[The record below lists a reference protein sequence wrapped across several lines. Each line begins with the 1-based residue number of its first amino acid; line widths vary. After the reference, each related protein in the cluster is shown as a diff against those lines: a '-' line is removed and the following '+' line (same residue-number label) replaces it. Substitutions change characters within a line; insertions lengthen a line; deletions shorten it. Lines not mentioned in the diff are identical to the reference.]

1 MFEGWEGS
9 VHQFNLWLTGFSHSS
24 KQQSPEILRSGGQ
37 DDLPQHGVSDEQE
50 RKYFTLC
57 AGMRVFSTSSTT
69 SLYSSLTYS
78 LPIWS
83 LRWWM

>member
-1 MFEGWEGS
+1 MPESIIHYGNCAYTVNVTKVMFEGWEES

-57 AGMRVFSTSSTT
+57 AGK
-69 SLYSSLTYS
+69 
-78 LPIWS
+78 
-83 LRWWM
+83 